1 MDLVLVNH
9 HSLINSCP
17 VKIQYIKSM
26 KVGFFEPTITIKE
39 IPIPS
44 DEESKSSFFVKLDGE
59 ECQLILNEVQ
69 QENLVYEEK

>member
-17 VKIQYIKSM
+17 VKIQYIKSL
-26 KVGFFEPTITIKE
+26 KVGFCGPTIAINE
-39 IPIPS
+39 IPTPT
-44 DEESKSSFFVKLDGE
+44 DEECKSSFFVKLDGE
-59 ECQLILNEVQ
+59 ECQLILNEVP